1 MPSTTELP
9 AKSQRPVITKL
20 LIANR
25 GEIASRIIRTARQ
38 MDIATV
44 ALYSDADRDGPYVLQ
59 ADESV
64 HLPGTTPAETYLR
77 ADLVLDAARR
87 TGATAVHPGYGFL
100 SENEQFARDCATA
113 GVIFVGPSPEAIA
126 AMGSKIEAK
135 RMMSAAGVPVLPGAT
150 VESESDEDPDRL
162 RSAAE
167 QIGFPILVK
176 AAFGGGGRG
185 MRIVSD
191 QSELI
196 DAVRS
201 ARREAASAFGNGTV
215 FLEKFVESPRH
226 IEVQIFGDS
235 YGTVV
240 HLGERECSIQRRYQ
254 KIVEESPSTAV
265 DDALRDELGRAAVAA
280 GKALSYEGAG
290 TVEFVMAQDGSFY
303 FLEVNTRL
311 QVEHPVT
318 ELVTGVDLVRG
329 QLLVASGA
337 PLPEEMLD
345 AAPQGHAVEVRLYA
359 EDVAAG
365 FIPVSGT
372 LTTLEFAELPGVRID
387 AGFASGSHVSTFYDP
402 MLAKVIGYGA
412 DRDAACDQ
420 VARALQETR
429 IHGVTTNRDLLIGI
443 LREPE
448 FRSGAI
454 DTGYLDRHDPAD
466 LMARRSSDGTAGH
479 THALVAALA
488 AQAGRRTNSPV
499 LPRLPSGFR
508 TLPSAPQSV
517 SFECG
522 DKVITVEYRFD
533 RAGLIARIGDRRS
546 DSLELNTA
554 TAEFVDIVI
563 DGIRRQYHITRS
575 GATHFVDSA
584 LGATELREVERFPDP
599 SDMQEAGSLLAPM
612 PGTVVRVEV
621 TEGQSVSAGDA
632 VVVLE
637 AMKMQHTIRT
647 PADGIV
653 VKIPVAVAAQV
664 DSGAVLAIVQDG
676 EADE

>member
-1 MPSTTELP
+1 MPSTTP
-9 AKSQRPVITKL
+9 TTRRAAITKL

-25 GEIASRIIRTARQ
+25 GEIASRIIRTARE

-44 ALYSDADRDGPYVLQ
+44 ALYSDADIDAPYVLQ

-64 HLPGTTPAETYLR
+64 HLPGTTPADTYLR

-100 SENEQFARDCATA
+100 SENEQFARDCAAA

-135 RMMSAAGVPVLPGAT
+135 RMMAAAGVPVLPGAT
-150 VESESDEDPDRL
+150 VENESDEDPERL
-162 RSAAE
+162 RAAAE
-167 QIGFPILVK
+167 EIGFPILVK

-196 DAVRS
+196 EAVGS

-215 FLEKFVESPRH
+215 FLEKFVQSPRH

-254 KIVEESPSTAV
+254 KIIEESPSTAV
-265 DDALRDELGRAAVAA
+265 DDTLRDELGRAAVAA

-318 ELVTGVDLVRG
+318 ELVTGIDLVRG
-329 QLLVASGA
+329 QLLVAAGA

-345 AAPQGHAVEVRLYA
+345 VTPQGHAMEVRLYA

-372 LTTLEFAELPGVRID
+372 LTTLEFADLPGVRVD
-387 AGFASGSHVSTFYDP
+387 AGFASGSQVSTYYDP
-402 MLAKVIGYGA
+402 MLAKVIGYGP
-412 DRDAACDQ
+412 DRDAACDR
-420 VARALQETR
+420 VARALEETR

-454 DTGYLDRHDPAD
+454 DTGYLERHDPAD
-466 LMARRSSDGTAGH
+466 LMIRRNGNDAAEQ

-488 AQAGRRTNSPV
+488 AQADRRANSSV
-499 LPRLPSGFR
+499 LPGLPSGFR

-517 SFECG
+517 SFRAGEQ
-522 DKVITVEYRFD
+522 VIDVEYLFD
-533 RAGLIARIGDRRS
+533 RTQLRVRVGDWRPE
-546 DSLELNTA
+546 SLELNTA
-554 TAEFVDIVI
+554 SAELIDIAVDGV
-563 DGIRRQYHITRS
+563 RRRYRINRS
-575 GATHFVDSA
+575 GAAYFVDSA
-584 LGATELREVERFPDP
+584 LGATELHEVERFPDP
-599 SDMQEAGSLLAPM
+599 SDIQEAGSLLAPM

-647 PADGIV
+647 PSDGIV

-664 DSGAVLAIVQDG
+664 DSGQVLAVVQDG
-676 EADE
+676 EN